1 MSSGGL
7 ADALRALTESLD
19 ELGSPSAIIGGVA
32 VIANG
37 VPRAT
42 VDVDA
47 TVSAQAVEPER
58 LAAVLAR
65 HEIVPRI
72 ENAVEFARS
81 RHVFLAEHRPSRVA
95 VDVSLAWLPFEEE
108 AMAAAAT
115 CDFAGVRI
123 RVPRPE
129 DLVIYKMVAARPRDL
144 DDVENLLLVHGRTMN
159 LRRVRA
165 IVADFAATL
174 EDAERPAI
182 LERLLREAGLG

>member
-7 ADALRALTESLD
+7 ADALKALTRALD

-47 TVSAQAVEPER
+47 TVSAQAVGPER
-58 LAAVLAR
+58 LADVLAR
-65 HEIVPRI
+65 HDIVPRM

-95 VDVSLAWLPFEEE
+95 VDVTLAWLPFEEE
-108 AMAAAAT
+108 AIAAAVT

-144 DDVENLLLVHGRTMN
+144 DDVANLLLVHGRAMN

-165 IVADFAATL
+165 VVADFAAAL
-174 EDAERPAI
+174 EDIERPAA
-182 LERLLREAGLG
+182 LERLLREAGLA

>member
-1 MSSGGL
+1 VSSGPL
-7 ADALRALTESLD
+7 ADALTALTRALD

-47 TVSAQAVEPER
+47 TVSAQAIEPER

-65 HEIVPRI
+65 HDIVPRM
-72 ENAVEFARS
+72 ENALGFARS
-81 RHVFLAEHRPSRVA
+81 RHVFLAEHRPSGVS

-108 AMAAAAT
+108 AIASAVT

-129 DLVIYKMVAARPRDL
+129 DLVIYKMVAARSRDI
-144 DDVENLLLVHGRTMN
+144 DDVGNLLLVHGRAMN
-159 LRRVRA
+159 LRRIRA
-165 IVADFAATL
+165 VVADFAAAL
-174 EDAERPAI
+174 EDTERPAT
-182 LERLLREAGLG
+182 LERLLREAGLV